1 MTVNQETEPLLEV
14 VDLSVTFMS
23 SGVVTQILDNV
34 SFQLGCHKTLGILGE
49 SGSGKT
55 VTALSILNLIT
66 SPPLSGMSGK
76 IFFKGL
82 DLLQC
87 SDADLKK
94 IRGKHIAYIFQEPAT
109 ALNPVLTIGDQI
121 IEMIQAHMDLN
132 KKNAKVMAIDLLTEV
147 GISSPSLRMK
157 NYPHEISGGMRQRAM
172 IATALSCNP
181 DILIA
186 DEPTTALDVTIQA
199 QVLELFKELID
210 KRGMSIIFMTH
221 DLSVIAEI
229 ADDILVLKDGKV
241 VEKDKAEQIFHH
253 PVHPYTKEL
262 ISLLSGGIYD

>member
-1 MTVNQETEPLLEV
+1 MTVNEEAEPLLEV
-14 VDLSVTFMS
+14 IDLSVTFMS

-34 SFQLGCHKTLGILGE
+34 SFQLGRHKTLGILGE

-55 VTALSILNLIT
+55 MTALSILHLIT

-76 IFFKGL
+76 ILFQGL
-82 DLLQC
+82 DLLKC
-87 SDADLKK
+87 SDTDLKK

-121 IEMIQAHMDLN
+121 IEMIQAHKDLN
-132 KKNAKVMAIDLLTEV
+132 KKNAKEMAIDLLTEV

-186 DEPTTALDVTIQA
+186 
-199 QVLELFKELID
+199 
-210 KRGMSIIFMTH
+210 
-221 DLSVIAEI
+221 AE
-229 ADDILVLKDGKV
+229 V
-241 VEKDKAEQIFHH
+241 VA
-253 PVHPYTKEL
+253 
-262 ISLLSGGIYD
+262 